1 MGLMDFLKK
10 KTSYDANGFDAE
22 GYNRLGYDQMGYDRK
37 GYDINGYNREGYNA
51 KGIYKLTGRDKD
63 GFDEFGYNADGI
75 NREGFS
81 RDGFNAA
88 GFDKDGYDREGYD
101 CDGYNRDGFNKAG
114 INREGYDL
122 DGYDQYGFNK
132 TGYNREG
139 YDRDGYDSEGYD
151 KKGFN
156 KEGYNRDGFDVKGFD
171 CDGYDREGYNRDGY
185 DRQGYDKKGFD
196 HEGYDHEGYDKK
208 GFDIEGYSR
217 EGYDKKGYDREG
229 YNKEGFS
236 CEGYDREGF
245 DKKGFNKEGYDREG
259 FNKRGFNSEG
269 YNREGF
275 DKNGYDKD
283 GYDVEGFNSD
293 GVDRAGFNV
302 EGYDIDGYDREGYN
316 RRGFNRNGISKLGFK
331 QEEFDGEGYHKITGL
346 DVWGYSRYGYN
357 VNGINKHTGRD
368 RLGFDAD
375 GLDENGFNIWGFNLE
390 TQKDIRGNDIESYD
404 DNPKMTESMCS
415 EFETLYYQYMAGKM
429 DVAIKLANC
438 YVYGRGTA
446 KDYKKTLRILL
457 DVAIEYHNLE
467 AIRELADHFYIGDII
482 GVNLPLSTY
491 FRDIFDNKELET
503 INQYKVRQALEFQK
517 PVNTGDKIYKEEQ
530 EHLEKVIRCLDE
542 QIRREEASIGSL
554 DDDTSWMDFDQL
566 QDWREKKARNIE
578 AGKRVEEYETIRRRP
593 YYARMDAAT
602 SSGKETFYIGEYA
615 YMDWRNPSCQI
626 LSVWS
631 DVGKKYRESSKTQFS
646 INGHKYDV
654 KLRRKLDIASGRLVG
669 YYDEY
674 TEGSEAAKAD
684 ITNPYLLKIL
694 EEKRG
699 EKNIT
704 NIIRSIQLNQNDIIE
719 ADFKSNI
726 IVQGCAGSGKT
737 MILLHRLANMKYNQP
752 NYDWSKVKII
762 TPNKDFTLFIDEL
775 SRNLRINE
783 IEKITLQEYYLQ
795 ILQRYDNQYP
805 ERSDSGVINHFNLG
819 NERKKLKDEAEI
831 EKDVLEVIYSEDFRS
846 RISEIIEASKEEILN
861 YRDAMDFLYMQ
872 LPSVLEEFE
881 CKLPKRLPN
890 YNFVLYL
897 KILILYLVFGA
908 VRNSENML
916 CIDEGQ
922 DICEQQYIL
931 LYQVNGEKTCLN
943 IYGDL
948 AQRIPQNVSI
958 SSWNNLKKM
967 LHASY
972 YELNE
977 NYRNSENI
985 IKYYGKVLKIN
996 NGSFGL
1002 KTKDVEQF
1010 DEQDLDI
1017 LLKMQLLLGNRTVV
1031 ISNSENS
1038 VPPSVLSL
1046 CKSGKISENRVS
1058 IMTVKQVKGLE
1069 FDTAFVFDEDMDKN
1083 EKYIAYTRALSE
1095 LYVSSKVSGNKNKAL
1110 DIKNEDEE
1118 ETNDK
1123 PVNKSRNN
1131 RKAKKE
1137 FPEIRF
1143 DGEEVTF
1150 YNQTVFYED
1159 DNICLTLGIPEIVND
1174 CFCVKMALRIPDPE
1188 IWNTDD
1194 LTINIRDFYMF
1205 SEAGPFGPDLSIDL
1219 IPVYIPEGN
1228 KAEEQ
1233 IVSFSIPVDK
1243 IPEELVHDFI
1253 SESED
1258 FRYNLSLEISYIDD
1272 DESLIEEKTGLFTV
1286 DAHAEFND
1294 IDGDEDDP
1302 AEDDQNEENEYVSIT
1317 ELDEKND
1324 RDVLIVV
1331 RQGWSNDFCFVV
1343 ERFDGQ
1349 MARGTQFLNGNE
1361 YKAASYNRYHHE
1373 FRLYDGPSVS
1383 KIEDQYE

>member
-1 MGLMDFLKK
+1 MDFLKK
-10 KTSYDANGFDAE
+10 KTSYDANGFDSE
-22 GYNRLGYDQMGYDRK
+22 GYNRLGYDRMGYNRE

-51 KGIYKLTGRDKD
+51 QGIYKLTGRDKD
-63 GFDEFGYNADGI
+63 GYDEFGYNSDGI
-75 NREGFS
+75 NREGYS
-81 RDGFNAA
+81 KDGFNAD
-88 GFDKDGYDREGYD
+88 GYDKDGYDREGYD
-101 CDGYNRDGFNKAG
+101 REGYNRDGFNKAG
-114 INREGYDL
+114 INR
-122 DGYDQYGFNK
+122 DGYDQDGYNADGFNK
-132 TGYNREG
+132 SGYNRDGFNKEG
-139 YDRDGYDSEGYD
+139 FDRDGYD

-156 KEGYNRDGFDVKGFD
+156 KEGYNRSGFDVKGYDRDGFNR
-171 CDGYDREGYNRDGY
+171 DGYNKEGFDRKGYDKKGYDRDGY
-185 DRQGYDKKGFD
+185 DR
-196 HEGYDHEGYDKK
+196 EGYDKK

-217 EGYDKKGYDREG
+217 DGYDKKGYDREG
-229 YNKEGFS
+229 YNKDGFNK
-236 CEGYDREGF
+236 EGYNREGY
-245 DKKGFNKEGYDREG
+245 DKKGFNKEGLDAEGYNKKGFNAEG
-259 FNKRGFNSEG
+259 F
-269 YNREGF
+269 NREGF
-275 DKNGYDKD
+275 DKNGFDKE
-283 GYDVEGFNSD
+283 GYDADGFNAV
-293 GVDRAGFNV
+293 GIDREGFNV
-302 EGYDIDGYDREGYN
+302 EGYDSEGYDHEGYN
-316 RRGFNRNGISKLGFK
+316 RKGFNRTGISKLGFK
-331 QEEFDGEGYHKITGL
+331 QEEFDSEGYHKITGF
-346 DVWGYSRYGYN
+346 DVWGYSRYGFN

-375 GLDENGFNIWGFNLE
+375 GLDENGFNIWGFNLD
-390 TQKDIRGNDIESYD
+390 TQKDIRGNDIESYE
-404 DNPKMTESMCS
+404 DNPKMTEEMCS

-438 YVYGRGTA
+438 YVYGRGTVR
-446 KDYKKTLRILL
+446 DYKKTLRILL

-491 FRDIFDNKELET
+491 FRDIFDNNELET

-542 QIRREEASIGSL
+542 QIRREEAAIGSL
-554 DDDTSWMDFDQL
+554 DNDTSWMDFDQL
-566 QDWREKKARNIE
+566 QYWREQKARNIE
-578 AGKRVEEYETIRRRP
+578 AGKRVEEYEIIRRRP
-593 YYARMDAAT
+593 YYARMDAST

-615 YMDWRNPSCQI
+615 YMDWNNPSCQI

-631 DVGKKYRESSKTQFS
+631 EVGKKYRESSKTQFS
-646 INGHKYDV
+646 INGHRYDV
-654 KLRRKLDIASGRLVG
+654 KLRRKIDIASGHLVG

-674 TEGSEAAKAD
+674 SEGSEAAKAD

-719 ADFKSNI
+719 ADFKANI
-726 IVQGCAGSGKT
+726 VVQGCAGSGKT

-752 NYDWSKVKII
+752 KYDWSKVKII

-775 SRNLRINE
+775 SRNLRIDE

-795 ILQRYDNQYP
+795 LLQKYDNQFP
-805 ERSDSGVINHFNLG
+805 ERGTNGVVNHFNIG
-819 NERKKLKDEAEI
+819 NERQKLRDETEI
-831 EKDVLEVIYSEDFRS
+831 EKSILEIVYSEEFRS
-846 RISEIIEASKEEILN
+846 RIATLIENSKEEIQN
-861 YRDAMDFLYMQ
+861 FRDSMDVLYMNLQ
-872 LPSVLEEFE
+872 TILEEFE

-890 YNFVLYL
+890 YNFYLYL
-897 KILILYLVFGA
+897 KVLAAYLSFGA
-908 VRNSENML
+908 IRNSENML

-931 LYQVNGEKTCLN
+931 LYEVNGEKTCLN

-958 SSWNNLKKM
+958 SSWSNLKKM

-985 IKYYGKVLKIN
+985 INYYGKVLKIN

-1010 DEQDLDI
+1010 DEADLDI

-1038 VPPSVLSL
+1038 VPANVLSL
-1046 CKSGKISENRVS
+1046 CRSGKISENRIS

-1069 FDTAFVFDEDMDKN
+1069 FDTAFVFDDGMDKN

-1095 LYVSSKVSGNKNKAL
+1095 LYVSSKVAGSKIKAL

-1118 ETNDK
+1118 ETREK
-1123 PVNKSRNN
+1123 RPSKSRSS
-1131 RKAKKE
+1131 KAEKKE
-1137 FPEIRF
+1137 YPEFRF
-1143 DGEEVTF
+1143 DEDVTF
-1150 YNQTVFYED
+1150 YDQTVLFED
-1159 DNICLTLGIPEIVND
+1159 DNIYLTLGIPEIQQN
-1174 CFCVKMALRIPDPE
+1174 CFTVKMALRIPVGFVSDVKIDVVDLCMDSGSVPFVPE
-1188 IWNTDD
+1188 I
-1194 LTINIRDFYMF
+1194 
-1205 SEAGPFGPDLSIDL
+1205 EFGS
-1219 IPVYIPEGN
+1219 IPVFVPYGDTEL
-1228 KAEEQ
+1228 EQ
-1233 IVSFSIPVDK
+1233 IVSFSIPLSK
-1243 IPEELVHDFI
+1243 LTESIIEAIEN
-1253 SESED
+1253 ESEY
-1258 FRYNLSLEISYIDD
+1258 FEYSFALNISYEDSDGDIIEDTTDIFSVDVFGEFIEDEEQDDPDDEDDD
-1272 DESLIEEKTGLFTV
+1272 DEVEE
-1286 DAHAEFND
+1286 
-1294 IDGDEDDP
+1294 
-1302 AEDDQNEENEYVSIT
+1302 EYTSIT
-1317 ELDEKND
+1317 ELDEVND

-1331 RQGWSNDFCFVV
+1331 RKGWSNDFCFVV

-1349 MARGTQFLNGNE
+1349 MARGTQYLNGKE
-1361 YKAASYNRYHHE
+1361 YKASSYNRYHHE
-1373 FRLYDGPSVS
+1373 FALYDGPSLK